1 MLRCVHD
8 NDKISEYKITKITK
22 LYYKFSLGFSNNL
35 WLTTTKFTNYCVT
48 VLHLTIKRHVKRS
61 KRRTETF
68 QKNQQVYFDG
78 NVCFAEV
85 LQLKLPM
92 WPYVLSVDELS

>member
-1 MLRCVHD
+1 MHG
-8 NDKISEYKITKITK
+8 NDKISEYKITKKLQK
-22 LYYKFSLGFSNNL
+22 LYYKFSLGFANYL

-68 QKNQQVYFDG
+68 QKTNKFTSMAT
-78 NVCFAEV
+78 FAS
-85 LQLKLPM
+85 QK
-92 WPYVLSVDELS
+92 YYN